1 MIKIEKRAIEISI
14 EEFRE
19 ELIELC
25 KLTKKH
31 NGSTIGISAKGIND
45 HFGLK
50 MKITDFYILS
60 EQLGYRVRR
69 GKFWYFDD
77 MGLPK

>member
-1 MIKIEKRAIEISI
+1 MIKIEKRTIEICL

-31 NGSTIGISAKGIND
+31 SGATIGINAKGINE

-50 MKITDFYILS
+50 MKITDFYVLS
-60 EQLGYRVRR
+60 EQLGYKVRR

-77 MGLPK
+77 MDLK